1 MNEIKYK
8 SLGTQKNKSSKTL
21 LTILALQ
28 EQDLNQLKS
37 EAEQWNTLKTPSK
50 RRLVSTA
57 KAIQDSKL

>member
-37 EAEQWNTLKTPSK
+37 EAEQCNTLKTPSK